1 MIGVQWKNASGIYP
15 VKTIPTADLVFGVSR
30 PQRWWDEHPEHRKAF
45 EKIRESIKT
54 EGLKKPLEVKRMNKG
69 LVVETGNQR
78 LQALLDLGIPTAPC
92 IIT

>member
-1 MIGVQWKNASGIYP
+1 MITSVP
-15 VKTIPTADLVFGVSR
+15 VADLLFGVPR
-30 PQRWWDEHPEHRKAF
+30 PPRWWAEHPEHRKVF
-45 EKIRESIKT
+45 EEVRESIKT
-54 EGLKKPLEVKRMNKG
+54 EGLKNPLEVKRTNKG

>member
-1 MIGVQWKNASGIYP
+1 MITSVAI
-15 VKTIPTADLVFGVSR
+15 ADLVFGVSR
-30 PQRWWDEHPEHRKAF
+30 PPRWWDEHPEHRKVF
-45 EKIRESIKT
+45 EEIRESIRT

-78 LQALLDLGIPTAPC
+78 LQALLDLGITSAPC

>member
-15 VKTIPTADLVFGVSR
+15 VKSIPTTDLVFGVSR
-30 PQRWWDEHPEHRKAF
+30 PPKWWAEHPEHMKEF

-54 EGLKKPLEVKRMNKG
+54 EGLKKPLEVKRTNKG

-78 LQALLDLGIPTAPC
+78 LQALLDLGITSAPC